1 MRPKSERLVKETKIT
16 QKKGTMTKAP
26 TSSAA
31 GVMKSAPARV
41 ERSVKRFTLEPPMA
55 ARVRAC

>member
-1 MRPKSERLVKETKIT
+1 MRPSSERLVNETKIT

-31 GVMKSAPARV
+31 GAMKTAPARV
-41 ERSVKRFTLEPPMA
+41 ERSEKRRT
-55 ARVRAC
+55 VRTC